1 MCEIESIIKK
11 NYKKTIM
18 KKITILAAVLLTS
31 TMLFAQSIEI
41 TPIFGYTFS
50 GQVDGYYGVFDVKDD
65 MSYGGILSVEVDHMS
80 FVELSYQR
88 NDTRV
93 VTSKYYEDWSGS
105 EANMAVEHY
114 QVGMLREFKEGKVAP
129 FAKLSLGT
137 TRYVQTS
144 KGNQRYWL
152 FSLGAGIGAKILLTD
167 RIGLRLHGN
176 LMMPLEFAGGGLFCG
191 IGSGGSGCS
200 TNVAFNVP
208 LVHWDMGVGLIFR
221 LQD

>member
-1 MCEIESIIKK
+1 
-11 NYKKTIM
+11 M
-18 KKITILAAVLLTS
+18 KKITILAAILLSST
-31 TMLFAQSIEI
+31 TMLFAQSVEI
-41 TPIFGYTFS
+41 TPIIGYTFS
-50 GQVDGYYGVFDVKDD
+50 GTVHGYYGTFDVKDD

-88 NDTRV
+88 ADSRV
-93 VTSKYYEDWSGS
+93 VTSNYYGEGWN

-114 QVGMLREFKEGKVAP
+114 QVGALREFKEGKVVP

-144 KGNQRYWL
+144 KGNNRYWL
-152 FSLGAGIGAKILLTD
+152 FSTAFGVGAKIFLSD

-176 LMMPLEFAGGGLFCG
+176 LTLPLEFSGGGIFCG

-208 LVHWDMGVGLIFR
+208 LVHWDMGAGLIFR
-221 LQD
+221 LQN